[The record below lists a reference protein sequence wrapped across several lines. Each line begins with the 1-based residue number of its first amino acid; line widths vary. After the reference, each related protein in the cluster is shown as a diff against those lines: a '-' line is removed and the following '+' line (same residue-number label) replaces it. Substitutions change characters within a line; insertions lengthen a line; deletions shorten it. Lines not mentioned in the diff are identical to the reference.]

1 MKNKIITLLLIGSI
15 QFANAQ
21 KDIFE
26 KMPFSLGDKL
36 SYDALNRKI
45 DRFKSNELSIS
56 RIGQTDTQI
65 ISGIR
70 FNIYS
75 KKDLETV
82 EAYYKYQK
90 GTKKISRVT
99 WGSSYTDC
107 YVNEQEDL
115 EIIIKYEPYQDP
127 IYVASLDIKSYQL
140 QTEDLFKY
148 IDNKNRTITYL
159 TERYSY
165 LEIDQDNCIN
175 LNYRFGHE
183 DPSAIYAMVD
193 LRSFELHKIK
203 SIQYILDNGT
213 ENTKD
218 LTLLSQER
226 LSNAFLVESAYTLLN
241 HEDLI
246 RMNESQEIEVILIG
260 EETKLKF
267 LMTYPQ
273 KAAISDILNSA
284 YYKNLYDTKVKI

>member
-1 MKNKIITLLLIGSI
+1 MNNKIITLLLIGSI

-36 SYDALNRKI
+36 SYDAFNRKME
-45 DRFKSNELSIS
+45 RFKSNELSIS
-56 RIGQTDTQI
+56 RIRQTDTQI

-82 EAYYKYQK
+82 ETYFKYQA

-99 WGSSYTDC
+99 WGDSYTDC
-107 YVNEQEDL
+107 YVNDQEDL
-115 EIIIKYEPYQDP
+115 EIIIKYEPFQDP
-127 IYVASLDIKSYQL
+127 KYIGSLDIKSYKL
-140 QTEDLFKY
+140 QTEDLFKF
-148 IDNKNRTITYL
+148 IDNKNKTITYL

-175 LNYRFGHE
+175 LHYRFGHE
-183 DPSAIYAMVD
+183 DPSAIYAMID
-193 LRSFELHKIK
+193 LRSFELHNIK
-203 SIQYILDNGT
+203 SIQYVLYNGT
-213 ENTKD
+213 EITKD
-218 LTLLSQER
+218 LTLFSQER
-226 LSNAFLVESAYTLLN
+226 LNNAFLVESAYALLN

-246 RMNESQEIEVILIG
+246 RMKESQEIEVILIG
-260 EETKLKF
+260 EETELKF

-284 YYKNLYDTKVKI
+284 TYKNLYDTKVKI

>member
-1 MKNKIITLLLIGSI
+1 MNNKVITLLLIGSI

-36 SYDALNRKI
+36 SYHALNRKME
-45 DRFKSNELSIS
+45 RFKSNELSLF

-65 ISGIR
+65 ISGIG
-70 FNIYS
+70 FHIYS

-82 EAYYKYQK
+82 ETYFKHQA
-90 GTKKISRVT
+90 GTKRISRVT
-99 WGSSYTDC
+99 WGDSYTDC
-107 YVNEQEDL
+107 YVNEEEDL
-115 EIIIKYEPYQDP
+115 EIIIKYEPFQDP
-127 IYVASLDIKSYQL
+127 NYIGSLDIKSYKL
-140 QTEDLFKY
+140 QTEDLFKF
-148 IDNKNRTITYL
+148 IDNKNKTITYL
-159 TERYSY
+159 TERYPY

-175 LNYRFGHE
+175 LQYRFGHE

-193 LRSFELHKIK
+193 LRSFELHNIK
-203 SIQYILDNGT
+203 SIKYILYNGT
-213 ENTKD
+213 EITKD

-226 LSNAFLVESAYTLLN
+226 FNNTFLVESAFTLLN
-241 HEDLI
+241 HKELI
-246 RMNESQEIEVILIG
+246 RMKESQEIEVILIG
-260 EETKLKF
+260 EETELKF

-284 YYKNLYDTKVKI
+284 MYKNLYETKVKI